1 MAIMSGHPTLPYA
14 KFPVLETIDI
24 REASDIRHAVDRMV
38 EAYVLQESQGRF
50 SCRILLPRDPKSTA
64 KAKRIG
70 LAFQGEF
77 VLGLRKR
84 NIVPRVREVRYIHNE
99 SHYGWLLANP
109 EVYERFEKGTS

>member
-1 MAIMSGHPTLPYA
+1 VI
-14 KFPVLETIDI
+14 ETIDI
-24 REASDIRHAVDRMV
+24 REASDIRRAVDSMV
-38 EAYVLQESQGRF
+38 EAYLAQGPQDSF
-50 SCRILLPRDPKSTA
+50 SYRILLPREQKSTA

-84 NIVPRVREVRYIHNE
+84 NVVPNVREVRYVHDE

-109 EVYERFEKGTS
+109 EAYEQFEKGSS

>member
-1 MAIMSGHPTLPYA
+1 MSDSPYA
-14 KFPVLETIDI
+14 RFPVIETIDL
-24 REASDIRHAVDRMV
+24 REASDIRRAVDRMV
-38 EAYVLQESQGRF
+38 EAYLAQEPQGRF
-50 SCRILLPRDPKSTA
+50 SYRILLPRDQKSTA

-84 NIVPRVREVRYIHNE
+84 NVVPNVREVRYVHDE

-109 EVYERFEKGTS
+109 KVYEQFEKG